1 VWTSSA
7 EYFKVQYY
15 NFIDTAVTALDKRYN
30 QEGLHKYV
38 ALENL
43 FRETTTSEVTRQVLD
58 GYPDIDPDRFA
69 VQIALAMQQQWEMS
83 SVCLVADKLSN
94 LDPAIRKMF
103 NEVEQLVRL
112 LLTVP
117 CSNAE
122 AERSFSALR
131 RLKGYLRNSMNQ
143 ERLNHL
149 AVMHVH
155 QDRLDI
161 VDQEL
166 IAKEFVSKCETRQLV
181 FGDFKN

>member
-1 VWTSSA
+1 
-7 EYFKVQYY
+7 
-15 NFIDTAVTALDKRYN
+15 
-30 QEGLHKYV
+30 
-38 ALENL
+38 
-43 FRETTTSEVTRQVLD
+43 
-58 GYPDIDPDRFA
+58 
-69 VQIALAMQQQWEMS
+69 MS
-83 SVCLVADKLSN
+83 SVSSVAEKLRS

-103 NEVEQLVRL
+103 SEVEQLVRL

-131 RLKGYLRNSMNQ
+131 RLKTYLRNSMDQ

-161 VDQEL
+161 VDKTM
-166 IAKEFVSKCETRQLV
+166 IAKEFVSKCATRQAV
-181 FGDFKN
+181 FGDF

>member
-1 VWTSSA
+1 M
-7 EYFKVQYY
+7 
-15 NFIDTAVTALDKRYN
+15 TALDKRYN
-30 QEGLHKYV
+30 QDGLRKYV

-43 FRETTTSEVTRQVLD
+43 LRETETSDVVSQVLA
-58 GYPDIDPDRFA
+58 GYPDLDPERLT
-69 VQIALAMQQQWEMS
+69 VQISMARQQQWEMS
-83 SVCLVADKLSN
+83 SVNAVADKLRS

-103 NEVEQLVRL
+103 HELEQLVRL

-131 RLKGYLRNSMNQ
+131 RLKTYLRNSMNQ

-161 VDQEL
+161 VNPTA
-166 IAKEFVSKCETRQLV
+166 IAREFVGKCESRQLV